1 MPLRLFCEWGN
12 IMANFLET
20 VMLVCFG
27 LSWPINLVKSIK
39 ARTAKATSLKF
50 LILITVGYVAGIS
63 AKLINH
69 QINYVLVFYILNIIV
84 VGMNLIVYFV
94 NKKYDREA
102 QKRESIDSLQTVD
115 KMG

>member
-1 MPLRLFCEWGN
+1 MGEYYGKF
-12 IMANFLET
+12 
-20 VMLVCFG
+20 FG
-27 LSWPINLVKSIK
+27 DSYACLLWPVLADKFGKEHK

-102 QKRESIDSLQTVD
+102 QKRERESIDSLQTVD